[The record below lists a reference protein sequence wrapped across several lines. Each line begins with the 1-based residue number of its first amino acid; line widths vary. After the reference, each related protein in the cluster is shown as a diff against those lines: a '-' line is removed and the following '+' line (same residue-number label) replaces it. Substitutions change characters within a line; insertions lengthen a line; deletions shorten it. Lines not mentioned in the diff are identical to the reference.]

1 MALDEA
7 GRFRLTTKL
16 ADTLGQDDAAAL
28 METIPPFDW
37 HQIATKTDLTN
48 AVKDLATKSD
58 MALEF
63 STLREEMGIKFSQVD
78 TGFARVDAGFARIDA
93 QFAQVDARFEQVGA
107 QFAQVD
113 AHFTRVDAGFAR
125 VDAQFA
131 QVAIRFS
138 QVDAQFAQVAI
149 SFAHVDGRFFQVD
162 AKLSDLSA
170 ELHKTLRVHTL
181 ALITTMMAMNTMMVS
196 IVALLR

>member
-7 GRFRLTTKL
+7 GRFRITTKL
-16 ADTLGQDDAAAL
+16 ANTLGQDDAAAL

-37 HQIATKTDLTN
+37 HQIVTKTDLTN
-48 AVKDLATKSD
+48 AVKGLATKSD

-78 TGFARVDAGFARIDA
+78 
-93 QFAQVDARFEQVGA
+93 
-107 QFAQVD
+107 
-113 AHFTRVDAGFAR
+113 
-125 VDAQFA
+125 AQFA
-131 QVAIRFS
+131 QVAIG
-138 QVDAQFAQVAI
+138 V
-149 SFAHVDGRFFQVD
+149 AHVDGRFFQVD

-181 ALITTMMAMNTMMVS
+181 ALITTMAAMNTMMVS
-196 IVALLR
+196 IVALLK

>member
-7 GRFRLTTKL
+7 DRFRITTKL

-37 HQIATKTDLTN
+37 HQIVTKTDLTN
-48 AVKDLATKSD
+48 AVKGLATKSD
-58 MALEF
+58 MDLEF

-78 TGFARVDAGFARIDA
+78 
-93 QFAQVDARFEQVGA
+93 
-107 QFAQVD
+107 
-113 AHFTRVDAGFAR
+113 AGFAR

-131 QVAIRFS
+131 QVAIG
-138 QVDAQFAQVAI
+138 
-149 SFAHVDGRFFQVD
+149 FAHVDGRFFQVD
-162 AKLSDLSA
+162 AKLSDLRT
-170 ELHKTLRVHTL
+170 ELHKTLRVHFL
-181 ALITTMMAMNTMMVS
+181 ALITTMVAMNTMMVS

>member
-7 GRFRLTTKL
+7 DRFRITTKL

-37 HQIATKTDLTN
+37 HQIVTKTDLTN

-78 TGFARVDAGFARIDA
+78 
-93 QFAQVDARFEQVGA
+93 
-107 QFAQVD
+107 
-113 AHFTRVDAGFAR
+113 AGFAR
-125 VDAQFA
+125 VDA
-131 QVAIRFS
+131 RFE
-138 QVDAQFAQVAI
+138 Q
-149 SFAHVDGRFFQVD
+149 VDGRFFQVD
-162 AKLSDLSA
+162 AKLSDLRT
-170 ELHKTLRVHTL
+170 ELHKTLRVHFL
-181 ALITTMMAMNTMMVS
+181 ALITTMVAMNTMMVS
-196 IVALLR
+196 LVALLK

>member
-16 ADTLGQDDAAAL
+16 ADTLGQDDDAAL

-37 HQIATKTDLTN
+37 HQIVTKTDLTN

-58 MALEF
+58 MDLEF

-78 TGFARVDAGFARIDA
+78 AGFSQVAIGFARV
-93 QFAQVDARFEQVGA
+93 E
-107 QFAQVD
+107 
-113 AHFTRVDAGFAR
+113 
-125 VDAQFA
+125 AQFA
-131 QVAIRFS
+131 QVAIG
-138 QVDAQFAQVAI
+138 
-149 SFAHVDGRFFQVD
+149 FAHVDGRFFQVD
-162 AKLSDLSA
+162 AKLSDLRT
-170 ELHKTLRVHTL
+170 ELHKTLRVHFL
-181 ALITTMMAMNTMMVS
+181 ALITTMVAMNTMMVS

>member
-7 GRFRLTTKL
+7 DRFRITTKL

-37 HQIATKTDLTN
+37 HQIATKTDLAN

-78 TGFARVDAGFARIDA
+78 TGFARVDAGFARVDT
-93 QFAQVDARFEQVGA
+93 QFAQVDARFEQVDARFEQVDAGFARVDA
-107 QFAQVD
+107 QFAEV
-113 AHFTRVDAGFAR
+113 AIGFAR

-131 QVAIRFS
+131 QVAIGFAR
-138 QVDAQFAQVAI
+138 VEAQFA
-149 SFAHVDGRFFQVD
+149 QVD
-162 AKLSDLSA
+162 AKLSDLRT
-170 ELHKTLRVHTL
+170 ELHKTLRVHFL
-181 ALITTMMAMNTMMVS
+181 ALITTMVAMNTMMVS
-196 IVALLR
+196 IVALLK

>member
-7 GRFRLTTKL
+7 DRFRITTKL

-37 HQIATKTDLTN
+37 HQIVTKTDLTN

-78 TGFARVDAGFARIDA
+78 
-93 QFAQVDARFEQVGA
+93 
-107 QFAQVD
+107 
-113 AHFTRVDAGFAR
+113 AGFAR
-125 VDAQFA
+125 VDA
-131 QVAIRFS
+131 RFE
-138 QVDAQFAQVAI
+138 Q
-149 SFAHVDGRFFQVD
+149 VDGRFFQVD

-181 ALITTMMAMNTMMVS
+181 ALITTMVAMNTMMVS
-196 IVALLR
+196 LVALLK

>member
-78 TGFARVDAGFARIDA
+78 TGFARVDAGFAR
-93 QFAQVDARFEQVGA
+93 
-107 QFAQVD
+107 
-113 AHFTRVDAGFAR
+113 

-162 AKLSDLSA
+162 AKLSDLRT
-170 ELHKTLRVHTL
+170 ELHKTLRVHFL
-181 ALITTMMAMNTMMVS
+181 ALITTMVAMNTMMVS

>member
-16 ADTLGQDDAAAL
+16 ADTLGQDDDAAL

-37 HQIATKTDLTN
+37 HQIVTKTDLTN

-58 MALEF
+58 MDLEF

-78 TGFARVDAGFARIDA
+78 AGFSQVAIGFARV
-93 QFAQVDARFEQVGA
+93 E
-107 QFAQVD
+107 
-113 AHFTRVDAGFAR
+113 
-125 VDAQFA
+125 AQFA
-131 QVAIRFS
+131 QVAIG
-138 QVDAQFAQVAI
+138 
-149 SFAHVDGRFFQVD
+149 FAHVDGRFFQVD
-162 AKLSDLSA
+162 AKLSDLRT
-170 ELHKTLRVHTL
+170 ELHKTLRVHFL
-181 ALITTMMAMNTMMVS
+181 ALITTMVAMNIMMVS

>member
-7 GRFRLTTKL
+7 DRFRITTKL

-37 HQIATKTDLTN
+37 HQIVTKTDLTN
-48 AVKDLATKSD
+48 AVKGLATKSD
-58 MALEF
+58 MDLEF

-78 TGFARVDAGFARIDA
+78 
-93 QFAQVDARFEQVGA
+93 
-107 QFAQVD
+107 
-113 AHFTRVDAGFAR
+113 
-125 VDAQFA
+125 AQFA
-131 QVAIRFS
+131 QVAIG
-138 QVDAQFAQVAI
+138 
-149 SFAHVDGRFFQVD
+149 FAHVDGRFFQVD

-181 ALITTMMAMNTMMVS
+181 ALITTMVAMNTMMVS
-196 IVALLR
+196 IVALLK

>member
-7 GRFRLTTKL
+7 GRFRITTKL
-16 ADTLGQDDAAAL
+16 ADTLGQEDAAAL

-37 HQIATKTDLTN
+37 HQIVTKTDLTN

-78 TGFARVDAGFARIDA
+78 
-93 QFAQVDARFEQVGA
+93 
-107 QFAQVD
+107 
-113 AHFTRVDAGFAR
+113 
-125 VDAQFA
+125 AQFA
-131 QVAIRFS
+131 QVAIG
-138 QVDAQFAQVAI
+138 
-149 SFAHVDGRFFQVD
+149 FAHVDGRFFQVD

-181 ALITTMMAMNTMMVS
+181 ALITTMVAMNTMMVS

>member
-7 GRFRLTTKL
+7 GRFRITTKL

-37 HQIATKTDLTN
+37 HQIVTKTDLTN

-78 TGFARVDAGFARIDA
+78 
-93 QFAQVDARFEQVGA
+93 
-107 QFAQVD
+107 
-113 AHFTRVDAGFAR
+113 
-125 VDAQFA
+125 AQFA
-131 QVAIRFS
+131 QVAIG
-138 QVDAQFAQVAI
+138 
-149 SFAHVDGRFFQVD
+149 FAHVDGRFFQVD

-181 ALITTMMAMNTMMVS
+181 ALITTMVAMNTMMVS

>member
-7 GRFRLTTKL
+7 DRFRITTKL

-37 HQIATKTDLTN
+37 HQIVTKTDLTN

-78 TGFARVDAGFARIDA
+78 TGFSQVDAGFARVDTG
-93 QFAQVDARFEQVGA
+93 FA
-107 QFAQVD
+107 
-113 AHFTRVDAGFAR
+113 RVDAGFAR

-131 QVAIRFS
+131 QV
-138 QVDAQFAQVAI
+138 
-149 SFAHVDGRFFQVD
+149 D
-162 AKLSDLSA
+162 AKLSDLRT
-170 ELHKTLRVHTL
+170 ELHKTLRVHFL
-181 ALITTMMAMNTMMVS
+181 ALITTMVAMNTMMVS
-196 IVALLR
+196 IVALLK

>member
-37 HQIATKTDLTN
+37 HQIVTKTDLTN

-78 TGFARVDAGFARIDA
+78 AGFSQVAIGFARV
-93 QFAQVDARFEQVGA
+93 E
-107 QFAQVD
+107 
-113 AHFTRVDAGFAR
+113 
-125 VDAQFA
+125 AQFA
-131 QVAIRFS
+131 QVAIG
-138 QVDAQFAQVAI
+138 
-149 SFAHVDGRFFQVD
+149 FAHVDGRFFQVD
-162 AKLSDLSA
+162 AKLSDLRT
-170 ELHKTLRVHTL
+170 ELHKTLRVHFL
-181 ALITTMMAMNTMMVS
+181 ALITTMVAMNTMMVS

>member
-7 GRFRLTTKL
+7 GRFRITTKL

-37 HQIATKTDLTN
+37 HQIVTKTDLTN

-78 TGFARVDAGFARIDA
+78 TGFARVDAGFAR
-93 QFAQVDARFEQVGA
+93 
-107 QFAQVD
+107 
-113 AHFTRVDAGFAR
+113 

-149 SFAHVDGRFFQVD
+149 GFAHVESRFFQVD
-162 AKLSDLSA
+162 AKLSDLRT
-170 ELHKTLRVHTL
+170 ELHKTLRVHFL
-181 ALITTMMAMNTMMVS
+181 ALITTMVAMNTMMVS

>member
-7 GRFRLTTKL
+7 GRFRITTKL

-37 HQIATKTDLTN
+37 HQIVTKTDLTN
-48 AVKDLATKSD
+48 AVKGLATKSD

-78 TGFARVDAGFARIDA
+78 AGFARVDA
-93 QFAQVDARFEQVGA
+93 QFAQVDA
-107 QFAQVD
+107 QFAQ
-113 AHFTRVDAGFAR
+113 

-149 SFAHVDGRFFQVD
+149 GFARVD

-170 ELHKTLRVHTL
+170 ELHKTLRVHFL
-181 ALITTMMAMNTMMVS
+181 ALITTMVAMNTMMVS

>member
-149 SFAHVDGRFFQVD
+149 GFARVD
-162 AKLSDLSA
+162 AKLSDLRT
-170 ELHKTLRVHTL
+170 ELHKTLRVHFL
-181 ALITTMMAMNTMMVS
+181 ALITTMVAMNTMMVS

>member
-7 GRFRLTTKL
+7 DRFRITTKL

-78 TGFARVDAGFARIDA
+78 AR
-93 QFAQVDARFEQVGA
+93 
-107 QFAQVD
+107 
-113 AHFTRVDAGFAR
+113 FAR
-125 VDAQFA
+125 VDAQFD
-131 QVAIRFS
+131 QVE
-138 QVDAQFAQVAI
+138 
-149 SFAHVDGRFFQVD
+149 
-162 AKLSDLSA
+162 AKLSDLRT

-181 ALITTMMAMNTMMVS
+181 ALITTMVAMNTMMVS

>member
-7 GRFRLTTKL
+7 GRFRITTKL

-37 HQIATKTDLTN
+37 HQIVTKTDLTN

-78 TGFARVDAGFARIDA
+78 AR
-93 QFAQVDARFEQVGA
+93 
-107 QFAQVD
+107 
-113 AHFTRVDAGFAR
+113 FAR

-131 QVAIRFS
+131 QVAT
-138 QVDAQFAQVAI
+138 

-162 AKLSDLSA
+162 AKLSDLRT
-170 ELHKTLRVHTL
+170 ELHKTLRVHFL
-181 ALITTMMAMNTMMVS
+181 ALITTMVAMNTMMVS

>member
-7 GRFRLTTKL
+7 GRFRITTKL

-48 AVKDLATKSD
+48 AVKGLATKSD

-78 TGFARVDAGFARIDA
+78 TGFARVDAGFARVDA
-93 QFAQVDARFEQVGA
+93 QFAQVAI
-107 QFAQVD
+107 
-113 AHFTRVDAGFAR
+113 GFAR

-131 QVAIRFS
+131 QVAIGFAR
-138 QVDAQFAQVAI
+138 VEAQFA
-149 SFAHVDGRFFQVD
+149 QVD
-162 AKLSDLSA
+162 AKLSDLRT
-170 ELHKTLRVHTL
+170 ELHKTLRVHFL
-181 ALITTMMAMNTMMVS
+181 ALITTMVAMNTMMVS
-196 IVALLR
+196 IVALLK

>member
-7 GRFRLTTKL
+7 DRFRITTKL

-37 HQIATKTDLTN
+37 HQIVTKTDLTN

-78 TGFARVDAGFARIDA
+78 
-93 QFAQVDARFEQVGA
+93 
-107 QFAQVD
+107 
-113 AHFTRVDAGFAR
+113 
-125 VDAQFA
+125 AQFA
-131 QVAIRFS
+131 QVAIG
-138 QVDAQFAQVAI
+138 
-149 SFAHVDGRFFQVD
+149 FAHVDGRFFQVD

-181 ALITTMMAMNTMMVS
+181 ALITTMAAMNTMMVS
-196 IVALLR
+196 IVALLK

>member
-7 GRFRLTTKL
+7 GRFRITTKL

-37 HQIATKTDLTN
+37 HQIATKTDLAN

-78 TGFARVDAGFARIDA
+78 TGFARVDAGFARVDA
-93 QFAQVDARFEQVGA
+93 QFAQVDARFEQV
-107 QFAQVD
+107 
-113 AHFTRVDAGFAR
+113 DAGFAR
-125 VDAQFA
+125 VDARFD

-138 QVDAQFAQVAI
+138 QVDAQFDQVTIGFALVEAQ
-149 SFAHVDGRFFQVD
+149 FDRVD
-162 AKLSDLSA
+162 AKLSDLRT
-170 ELHKTLRVHTL
+170 ELHKTLRVHFL
-181 ALITTMMAMNTMMVS
+181 ALITTMVAMNTMMVS
-196 IVALLR
+196 IVALLK

>member
-7 GRFRLTTKL
+7 GRFRITTKL

-37 HQIATKTDLTN
+37 HQIVTKTDLTN

-78 TGFARVDAGFARIDA
+78 TGFARVDAGFAR
-93 QFAQVDARFEQVGA
+93 
-107 QFAQVD
+107 
-113 AHFTRVDAGFAR
+113 

-131 QVAIRFS
+131 QVAIG
-138 QVDAQFAQVAI
+138 
-149 SFAHVDGRFFQVD
+149 FAHVDGRFFQVD
-162 AKLSDLSA
+162 AKLSDLRT
-170 ELHKTLRVHTL
+170 ELHKTLRVHFL
-181 ALITTMMAMNTMMVS
+181 ALITTMVAMNTMMVS
-196 IVALLR
+196 IVALLK

>member
-7 GRFRLTTKL
+7 DRFRITTKL

-37 HQIATKTDLTN
+37 HQIVTKTDLTN

-78 TGFARVDAGFARIDA
+78 
-93 QFAQVDARFEQVGA
+93 
-107 QFAQVD
+107 
-113 AHFTRVDAGFAR
+113 AGFAR
-125 VDAQFA
+125 VDA
-131 QVAIRFS
+131 RFE
-138 QVDAQFAQVAI
+138 Q
-149 SFAHVDGRFFQVD
+149 VDGRFFQVD
-162 AKLSDLSA
+162 AKLSDLRT

-181 ALITTMMAMNTMMVS
+181 ALITTLVAMNTMMVS
-196 IVALLR
+196 IVALLK

>member
-37 HQIATKTDLTN
+37 HQIVTKTDLTN
-48 AVKDLATKSD
+48 AVKGLATKSD

-78 TGFARVDAGFARIDA
+78 TGFARVDAGFAR
-93 QFAQVDARFEQVGA
+93 VDARF
-107 QFAQVD
+107 D
-113 AHFTRVDAGFAR
+113 
-125 VDAQFA
+125 

-149 SFAHVDGRFFQVD
+149 GFAHVDGRFFQVD

-170 ELHKTLRVHTL
+170 ELHKTLRVHFL
-181 ALITTMMAMNTMMVS
+181 ALITTMVAMNTMMVS

>member
-37 HQIATKTDLTN
+37 HQIVTKTDLTN

-78 TGFARVDAGFARIDA
+78 TGFARVDAGFAR
-93 QFAQVDARFEQVGA
+93 VDA

-149 SFAHVDGRFFQVD
+149 GFARVD
-162 AKLSDLSA
+162 AKLSDLRT

-181 ALITTMMAMNTMMVS
+181 ALITTMVAMNTMMVS

>member
-7 GRFRLTTKL
+7 DRFRITTKL

-37 HQIATKTDLTN
+37 HQIVTKTDLTN

-78 TGFARVDAGFARIDA
+78 AGFAR
-93 QFAQVDARFEQVGA
+93 VDARFEQV
-107 QFAQVD
+107 D
-113 AHFTRVDAGFAR
+113 
-125 VDAQFA
+125 
-131 QVAIRFS
+131 S
-138 QVDAQFAQVAI
+138 
-149 SFAHVDGRFFQVD
+149 RFFQVD
-162 AKLSDLSA
+162 AKLSDLRT
-170 ELHKTLRVHTL
+170 ELHKTLRVHFL
-181 ALITTMMAMNTMMVS
+181 ALITTMVAMNTMMVS
-196 IVALLR
+196 LVALLK

>member
-7 GRFRLTTKL
+7 GRFRITTKL
-16 ADTLGQDDAAAL
+16 ADTLGQEDAAAL

-37 HQIATKTDLTN
+37 HQIVTKTDLTN

-78 TGFARVDAGFARIDA
+78 
-93 QFAQVDARFEQVGA
+93 
-107 QFAQVD
+107 
-113 AHFTRVDAGFAR
+113 AGFAR
-125 VDAQFA
+125 VDA
-131 QVAIRFS
+131 RFE
-138 QVDAQFAQVAI
+138 Q
-149 SFAHVDGRFFQVD
+149 VDGRFFQVD

-181 ALITTMMAMNTMMVS
+181 ALITTMVAMNTMMVS

>member
-7 GRFRLTTKL
+7 DRFRITTKL

-37 HQIATKTDLTN
+37 HQIVTKTDLTN

-78 TGFARVDAGFARIDA
+78 TGFARVDA
-93 QFAQVDARFEQVGA
+93 
-107 QFAQVD
+107 
-113 AHFTRVDAGFAR
+113 
-125 VDAQFA
+125 QFA

-149 SFAHVDGRFFQVD
+149 GFARVDAQFAQVD
-162 AKLSDLSA
+162 AKLSDLRT
-170 ELHKTLRVHTL
+170 ELHKTLRVHFL
-181 ALITTMMAMNTMMVS
+181 ALITTMVAMNTMMVS
-196 IVALLR
+196 IVALLK